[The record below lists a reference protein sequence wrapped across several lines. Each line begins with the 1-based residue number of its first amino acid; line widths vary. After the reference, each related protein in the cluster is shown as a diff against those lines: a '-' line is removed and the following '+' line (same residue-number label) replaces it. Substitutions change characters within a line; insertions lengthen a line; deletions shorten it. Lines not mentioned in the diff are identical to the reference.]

1 MKSKKSRWLDTAL
14 RAQQAR
20 TLDQR
25 YRVHETEATHR
36 QAQEHE
42 SAAVQELHALALSWR
57 QGRGD
62 VQHSQSLDGLYQ
74 RFHAHLHAEA
84 AEATQAR
91 ASHQLAFEAALSH
104 LRQSHALQQG
114 LDRTIQRRDQRSTKD
129 ALAKE
134 RSSATETWMLAQA
147 CKKGSE

>member
-20 TLDQR
+20 TLDQH

-36 QAQEHE
+36 QAQQQE
-42 SAAVQELHALALSWR
+42 SAAVRDLHALASSWR
-57 QGRGD
+57 QGRD
-62 VQHSQSLDGLYQ
+62 AAQLSQNLDGLYQ
-74 RFHAHLHAEA
+74 RFHAHLHVEA
-84 AEATQAR
+84 AQATQAR
-91 ASHQLAFEAALSH
+91 ASHQLALDAALLH

-114 LDRTIQRRDQRSTKD
+114 LDRTIQRRDQRSAKD

-147 CKKGSE
+147 GKKGSE